1 MKIVKIFGLV
11 VAVHAAV
18 FLLIFAIPGC
28 RSSGRKAAESDALG
42 ATSAGYPSAAP
53 ATAMGATPVSARP
66 AGINATDTAV
76 RPSAGYDSSGV
87 RFSPTRPAAGAT
99 ATAGAPTL
107 PSAPSLAPAAEAPPA
122 VVYTVVAGD
131 SLWAVAKKHG
141 VSVAEISAV
150 NSLASSA
157 IKPGQTLIIPRAEEI
172 TAPAAAPEVAAARA
186 TYTVRSGDTL
196 GVIARRH
203 GTSVAAL
210 KSANR
215 LTSDIVRI
223 GQELVLPSD
232 SAPAVSAV
240 AAGGAPAAP
249 ASAATPSAARS
260 AGGMTHTVAPG
271 ETLSEIAKKY
281 GVPYRD
287 IAMANNIGNPRSLKV
302 GQVLKI
308 PGWQAPAGGATKAP
322 APAAITSAPAPAPAQ
337 AVPTLTPRPAD
348 NNAPT
353 VNLIIPGANQ
363 PQTPAPE
370 SAGDVP
376 VIRVE
381 ESPPDDGAPRIE

>member
-28 RSSGRKAAESDALG
+28 RSSGRKAAEGDAAG
-42 ATSAGYPSAAP
+42 TGYPAAVP
-53 ATAMGATPVSARP
+53 ATAMGAAPASTRP
-66 AGINATDTAV
+66 AGINATDTTV
-76 RPSAGYDSSGV
+76 RPAAGYDSSNV
-87 RFSPTRPAAGAT
+87 RFSPTRPAA
-99 ATAGAPTL
+99 TAGAATL
-107 PSAPSLAPAAEAPPA
+107 PSAPSLAPAAEAPA
-122 VVYTVVAGD
+122 AAVYTVVAGD

-141 VSVAEISAV
+141 VSVAELNAV
-150 NSLASSA
+150 NSLTSQTL
-157 IKPGQTLIIPRAEEI
+157 KPGQTLIIPRAEEVS
-172 TAPAAAPEVAAARA
+172 APIGAADAAAAVSERP

-196 GVIARRH
+196 GAIARRH

-215 LTSDIVRI
+215 LTSDIVRV
-223 GQELVLPSD
+223 GQQLVLPSD
-232 SAPAVSAV
+232 SAPVASAV
-240 AAGGAPAAP
+240 AAPAAP
-249 ASAATPSAARS
+249 VSTATPAAVRG

-287 IAMANNIGNPRSLKV
+287 IATANNIGDPRSLRV
-302 GQVLKI
+302 GQVLTI

-322 APAAITSAPAPAPAQ
+322 AVSAPAPAPAPTQ
-337 AVPTLTPRPAD
+337 TVPTLTPRPAD

-363 PQTPAPE
+363 PQTPAPQ

-381 ESPPDDGAPRIE
+381 ESPANDGAPRIE

>member
-28 RSSGRKAAESDALG
+28 RSSGRKAAEGDAAG
-42 ATSAGYPSAAP
+42 TGYPAAAP
-53 ATAMGATPVSARP
+53 ATAMGAGPVSARP

-76 RPSAGYDSSGV
+76 RPAAGYESSGV
-87 RFSPTRPAAGAT
+87 RFSPTRPAATGT

-150 NSLASSA
+150 NSLTSSA

-172 TAPAAAPEVAAARA
+172 SAPATGAAMEVASARP

-223 GQELVLPSD
+223 GQQLVLPSD
-232 SAPAVSAV
+232 SAPVASAV
-240 AAGGAPAAP
+240 AAGGASAAP
-249 ASAATPSAARS
+249 VSAATPSAARS

-281 GVPYRD
+281 GVPYPD

-322 APAAITSAPAPAPAQ
+322 APAASASAPAPAPTP

-348 NNAPT
+348 NSAPT